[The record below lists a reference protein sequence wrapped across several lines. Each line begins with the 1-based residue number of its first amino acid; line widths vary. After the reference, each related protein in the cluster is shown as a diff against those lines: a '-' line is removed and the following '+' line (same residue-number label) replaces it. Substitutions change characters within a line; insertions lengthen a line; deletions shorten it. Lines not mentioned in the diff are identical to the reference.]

1 MPNELARVVDAASLR
16 EGVSAWR
23 SVGERVA
30 FVPTMGNLHAGHY
43 ALIAAARSQCDR
55 VVASVFVNPTQ
66 FGPCED
72 FAAYPRTL
80 DADAAGLA
88 AAGCDLLFSPTV
100 DVLYPFGPEASVRVH
115 VPGVS
120 EGLCGDFRPG
130 HFDGVATVVAKLF
143 HLVQPDVAVFGRKDF
158 QQLRV
163 IERMVRDLGMP
174 IEIVGVDTLR
184 EPNGL
189 AMSSRNQY
197 LSADERERA
206 AEIHRTLKTMR
217 EAMGQGRARIAI
229 ETAAA
234 DRLAQA
240 GFQVDYAAIRR
251 ADDLALPADE
261 ERAGLVALIA
271 ARLGRARLIDNLLI

>member
-66 FGPCED
+66 FGPNED